1 MKNLLL
7 LTILISTIACNG
19 SGGGPIKVDPET
31 NQIVETLEV
40 WSHDLEDCEA
50 KEETPTLRYE
60 CVDKGLKPLS
70 ASWEGLSDF
79 IGLPDFKIDNGVV
92 KVRQDSPS
100 SGYSYGNFYVIDLVN
115 KEFSIEY
122 IQTGSKV
129 LDWLNN
135 TNLESGGLTTLML
148 TGRIERQASGTLKM
162 ITETVHKVKE
172 SQVADEANIETDLTH
187 LITTTP
193 IWILE

>member
-1 MKNLLL
+1 MKNILLA
-7 LTILISTIACNG
+7 TILLSTIACNG

-31 NQIVETLEV
+31 NQLVETLEV
-40 WSHDLEDCEA
+40 WSHELEDCEA
-50 KEETPTLRYE
+50 REETPTLRYE
-60 CVDKGLKPLS
+60 CADKGLKPPS

-79 IGLPDFKIDNGVV
+79 IGLPDFKIENGVV

-100 SGYSYGNFYVIDLVN
+100 ASYNYGNFYLIDLVN

-122 IQTGSKV
+122 ISTWDKV

-135 TNLESGGLTTLML
+135 TNLQSGGLTTLML
-148 TGRIERQASGTLKM
+148 TGRIERQPSGALKM

-172 SQVADEANIETDLTH
+172 SQVFGVANIETDLTH